1 MFLQTTPD
9 TSGYMI
15 AGYVVAFTVIGLYLM
30 SMYMRRR
37 NLNRDLESLQSMQS
51 EKPGAKPKKKKK

>member
-30 SMYMRRR
+30 SMYVRRH
-37 NLNRDLESLQSMQS
+37 NLNRDLEALQSMRP
-51 EKPGAKPKKKKK
+51 EKPATKPKKKKK